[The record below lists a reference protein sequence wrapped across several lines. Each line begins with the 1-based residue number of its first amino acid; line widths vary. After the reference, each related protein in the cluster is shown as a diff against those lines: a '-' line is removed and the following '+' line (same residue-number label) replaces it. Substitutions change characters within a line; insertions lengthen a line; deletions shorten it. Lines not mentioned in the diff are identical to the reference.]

1 MFLYASPP
9 SKNSCLAN
17 LTSPLTP
24 SLLTQEACNQQRIEH
39 DAKKGKKAS
48 RAGLEPA
55 AFGLT
60 MDTVSRSPTRYHCAT
75 ETVKRK

>member
-1 MFLYASPP
+1 MA
-9 SKNSCLAN
+9 
-17 LTSPLTP
+17 
-24 SLLTQEACNQQRIEH
+24 
-39 DAKKGKKAS
+39 AKEKQKAS